1 MNSAA
6 VGLPLFVQIKQGPGS
21 PNPQKVTMSTI
32 EPGGQISVAP
42 GDQAVLSL
50 PETWSLKEP
59 GESTP
64 WSASISGKNAS
75 NFKVQYLGTGAV
87 MPAEY
92 SSGVNL
98 SQVMELVQ
106 KFQLTSAAP
115 GTALLT
121 FLAKDEAGKLF
132 TKEEFNLVS
141 Q

>member
-1 MNSAA
+1 
-6 VGLPLFVQIKQGPGS
+6 
-21 PNPQKVTMSTI
+21 
-32 EPGGQISVAP
+32 
-42 GDQAVLSL
+42 
-50 PETWSLKEP
+50 
-59 GESTP
+59 
-64 WSASISGKNAS
+64 
-75 NFKVQYLGTGAV
+75 